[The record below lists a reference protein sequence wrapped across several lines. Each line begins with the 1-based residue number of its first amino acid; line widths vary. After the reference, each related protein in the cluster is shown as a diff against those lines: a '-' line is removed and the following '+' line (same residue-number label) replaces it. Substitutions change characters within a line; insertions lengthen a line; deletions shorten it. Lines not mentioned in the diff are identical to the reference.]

1 MAAPGEADRKLL
13 RLAYEEALQG
23 YREGGCPIG
32 SVLADGNRL
41 IAKGRNQRVQ
51 KGDPIAHGEMDCLR
65 KAGRQKS
72 YRSMTLYTSLSPCMM
87 CAGAIIQF
95 KIPRVVIGEAVNF
108 PGNPE
113 LLRAHGVEVI
123 ILDDPD
129 CIALMARFIREKP
142 ELWNEDISE

>member
-95 KIPRVVIGEAVNF
+95 KIPRVVVGEAVNF